1 PLSGSTSCTAPP
13 VEVPNQYYQYD
24 VNVQSSDSV
33 CLLLETMYGS
43 TVEPD
48 ENGNHPNGWAPYLR
62 PNAKKFIIEVTDDRM
77 SCSWNGTTMYD
88 SQTSAQYPQPG
99 QQAAVDFDK
108 LLLQVAPAQ
117 FGTTANR
124 NYIFYSII

>member
-1 PLSGSTSCTAPP
+1 
-13 VEVPNQYYQYD
+13 
-24 VNVQSSDSV
+24 
-33 CLLLETMYGS
+33 
-43 TVEPD
+43 
-48 ENGNHPNGWAPYLR
+48 
-62 PNAKKFIIEVTDDRM
+62 KFIIEVTDDRM

-124 NYIFYSII
+124 NYIFYSIIGVEQNPQNPTLPYDENHPYIANDCPSAVNSGPGYQWLSKGTGGWRFPVCNIQDYGPIF